1 MNLIPHTSYPS
12 PSVTIDRKKG
22 IFTPTIM
29 KFGSIVTLFALPVAL
44 FAENGTVELTEVV
57 DDKAILESEI
67 TEVTEATNPSSV
79 ASTEKKV
86 TATITESEFSGNP
99 AIDSTDAGNVDA
111 PAAAIEEKLATT
123 EAVEAADKANT
134 DVAVTDSEAETDSS
148 ETDDGKEMSQEEADA
163 ELAAAMGDSAT
174 VDSVRKLV
182 LDMTTAMIP
191 TESRRIASP
200 YGIRTYRMHR
210 GVDLGLCH
218 GEDRTIVA
226 AFPGKVKLVRNQ
238 GRRKGYGKYVI
249 IDHGNGLTTL
259 YAHLASWKVKIG
271 DELQAG
277 DTVGVGG
284 NTGRSFGAHLHF
296 EMKYNGVYIDPTTV
310 FNFQEGTYLA
320 ATTEIDQAQIQSVED
335 EYQKELAKHRY
346 YKVRRGDCLGK
357 IARRYG
363 ISVGKLKRLNGLK
376 SNNIRPGQVLRC
388 S

>member
-1 MNLIPHTSYPS
+1 MTKAG
-12 PSVTIDRKKG
+12 KKS
-22 IFTPTIM
+22 IFTAIIM
-29 KFGSIVTLFALPVAL
+29 KFGILFSFFALPVAL
-44 FAENGTVELTEVV
+44 FAESGSIPLNEAVS
-57 DDKAILESEI
+57 DKAILESEI
-67 TEVTEATNPSSV
+67 LEIEEATDP
-79 ASTEKKV
+79 TP
-86 TATITESEFSGNP
+86 ITESEFSGDP
-99 AIDSTDAGNVDA
+99 TIDDADAGNIAEADST
-111 PAAAIEEKLATT
+111 ATGD
-123 EAVEAADKANT
+123 E
-134 DVAVTDSEAETDSS
+134 
-148 ETDDGKEMSQEEADA
+148 KEMSQEEADF
-163 ELAAAMGDSAT
+163 ELAEAMTDSSVVDSA
-174 VDSVRKLV
+174 RKLI
-182 LDMTTAMIP
+182 LNMKQSAIP

-218 GEDRTIVA
+218 GENRTIVA
-226 AFPGKVKLVRNQ
+226 AFAGKVKLVRNQ
-238 GRRKGYGKYVI
+238 GRRRGYGKYVI

-259 YAHLASWKVKIG
+259 YAHLAKWSVKVG

-277 DTVGVGG
+277 DTIGIGG

-320 ATTEIDQAQIQSVED
+320 ATTEIDPEQIQSVED

>member
-1 MNLIPHTSYPS
+1 
-12 PSVTIDRKKG
+12 
-22 IFTPTIM
+22 M
-29 KFGSIVTLFALPVAL
+29 KFGSIVAFLALPAAL
-44 FAENGTVELTEVV
+44 FAENGTVQLTEVV
-57 DDKAILESEI
+57 DNQAILESEI
-67 TEVTEATNPSSV
+67 TEANEAVQPATV
-79 ASTEKKV
+79 ASPNGAV
-86 TATITESEFSGNP
+86 TESEFSGNA
-99 AIDSTDAGNVDA
+99 AIDSADAGNVDA
-111 PAAAIEEKLATT
+111 PATEIVESPAAT
-123 EAVEAADKANT
+123 EAVEAAEATSADAATSAEIASADAAN
-134 DVAVTDSEAETDSS
+134 AEADSTEV
-148 ETDDGKEMSQEEADA
+148 DDGKEMSQEEADA
-163 ELAAAMGDSAT
+163 ELAAAMGDSTAA
-174 VDSVRKLV
+174 DSTGKLI

-191 TESRRIASP
+191 TESRRIAGP

-335 EYQKELAKHRY
+335 EYQKELSKHRY

-357 IARRYG
+357 IARKYG
-363 ISVGKLKRLNGLK
+363 ISITRLKQLNKIKG
-376 SNNIRPGQVLRC
+376 NMIRPGQVLRC